1 MNLLAN
7 GVKGGSYNRRDPFH
21 PAQVSTRALG
31 SVDEAEGGFTIH
43 SENAMFGVDYPHP
56 ESIFPN
62 VIDNARLLARMQHV
76 SEADA
81 RKVLY
86 ENASRV
92 FHLDLGALQ
101 PEFDRLGLELDEAVA
116 TPA

>member
-1 MNLLAN
+1 MQSNCYA
-7 GVKGGSYNRRDPFH
+7 GISPFH
-21 PAQVSTRALG
+21 PSQVAAGALG
-31 SVDEAEGGFTIH
+31 SADRAEAGFTFH

-62 VIDNARLLARMQHV
+62 VIDNARLLAAMPHV
-76 SEADA
+76 TEADA

-86 ENASRV
+86 ENAAEV
-92 FHLDLGALQ
+92 FHLDLAALQ
-101 PEFDRLGLELDEAVA
+101 PEFDRIGFELEDLAA